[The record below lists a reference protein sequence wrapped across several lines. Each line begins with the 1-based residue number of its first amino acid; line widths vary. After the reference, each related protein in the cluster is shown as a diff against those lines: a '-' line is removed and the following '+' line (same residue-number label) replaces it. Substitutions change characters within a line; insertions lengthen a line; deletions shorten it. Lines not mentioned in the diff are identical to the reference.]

1 MKRKREYIRA
11 ADKIASLLVDFHP
24 SFSQDEREALR
35 RLNPPEAHI
44 NREFEWDHVV
54 LHAFGGSSKWRN
66 VQAVRRAD
74 HREKSRRDTSI
85 VAKTKRIQEANAQH
99 IARMAELGKAVT
111 DRFIQNTEVLRSFRA
126 KRRWPSR
133 SFPKGRKVRVQ
144 LKQREE

>member
-11 ADKIASLLVDFHP
+11 EDKIASLLADRLP
-24 SFSQDEREALR
+24 PAERESLR
-35 RLNPPEAHI
+35 QLKPPASAVT
-44 NREFEWDHVV
+44 RKFEWDHIV
-54 LHAFGGSSKWRN
+54 LYAFGGSNKWHN
-66 VQAVRRAD
+66 VQAVLRAE

-144 LKQREE
+144 PKQREE